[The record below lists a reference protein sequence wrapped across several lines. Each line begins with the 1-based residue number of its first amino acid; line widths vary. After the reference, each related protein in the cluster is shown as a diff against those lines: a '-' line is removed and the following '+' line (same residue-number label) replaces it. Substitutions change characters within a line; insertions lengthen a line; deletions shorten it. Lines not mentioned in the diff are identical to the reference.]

1 MALIKKDKMTKEEKT
16 EQKEQELM
24 ARYGLESV
32 SDPIDIESLKKITT
46 HMIGTGMLDLGMKLM
61 MKAKPEDQLQA
72 QYQRVLVEQNFIII
86 RQLDRIARLLQ
97 ENKD

>member
-1 MALIKKDKMTKEEKT
+1 MALLKNKESKEEKA
-16 EQKEQELM
+16 ERKEQELM

-32 SDPIDIESLKKITT
+32 SDPTDIESLKRITT
-46 HMIGTGMLDLGMKLM
+46 QMVGTGMMDLGMKLM

-86 RQLDRIARLLQ
+86 RQLDRIAKLL
-97 ENKD
+97 DR